1 MSAVSSSAVRSAA
14 PRPVIQGL
22 PELSVVPTPAKRSGF
37 IGTVLACAA
46 LFVGAFGL
54 VFFLNTQ
61 MVASAFEIQQINK
74 ELNVVTAH
82 QQTLEDQVVGVS
94 TPLGLE
100 QKAKDLGMEQAT
112 TILHLDV
119 DTGAIVNPDQTQAA
133 SGK

>member
-1 MSAVSSSAVRSAA
+1 
-14 PRPVIQGL
+14 
-22 PELSVVPTPAKRSGF
+22 VVPTPAKRSGF